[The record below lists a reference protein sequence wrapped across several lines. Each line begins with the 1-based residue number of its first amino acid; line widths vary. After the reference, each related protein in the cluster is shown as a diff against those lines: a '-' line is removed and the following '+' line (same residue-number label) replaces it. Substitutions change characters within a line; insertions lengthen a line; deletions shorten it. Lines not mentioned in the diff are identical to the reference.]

1 MLQFPKI
8 KLIWQSPRFFFR
20 AGLYL
25 KVNNKRYRI
34 FKVGLN

>member
-1 MLQFPKI
+1 MKLPKVA
-8 KLIWQSPRFFFR
+8 LIWQSPKIFFY

-25 KVNNKRYRI
+25 KVNNKRYRV